1 MSGRIGALKTF
12 GSGCVS
18 LEGAPSAPM
27 MVTVGREAIAKMLCG
42 LVAERDLV
50 VQRQRSQ
57 KQKFEASH
65 DEILAWRRFLGKV
78 RLVPEVTVLLLPS
91 PLHCATLKYNHFSPN
106 ITLHCSTRPLAD
118 TQDAQLATRTPSKY
132 SVGRVHNTIV
142 QPSPCRVLRQVART
156 PDSHRKRQ
164 SATAASQSTER
175 DHPSRTRQ
183 R

>member
-12 GSGCVS
+12 GSGWVS

-27 MVTVGREAIAKMLCG
+27 MVTVGREAIAKVLCG

-50 VQRQRSQ
+50 VRSREVKNRSS
-57 KQKFEASH
+57 KQATMKF
-65 DEILAWRRFLGKV
+65 WLGEDFWGRCDWCL
-78 RLVPEVTVLLLPS
+78 RLLLLPS